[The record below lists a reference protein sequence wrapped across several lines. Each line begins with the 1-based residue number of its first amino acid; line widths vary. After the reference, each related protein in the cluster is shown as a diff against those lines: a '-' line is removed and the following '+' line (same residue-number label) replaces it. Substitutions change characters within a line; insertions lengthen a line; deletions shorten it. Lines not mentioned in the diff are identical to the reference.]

1 MSKKIKVA
9 AYARVSTEH
18 EAQIYALGNQLEWYK
33 KEIAKNPD
41 YELVNIYVDEGIT
54 GTSANKRDGFM
65 RMIEDAKKGKF
76 QKIITRETARFARN
90 TIDTLLTV
98 EELEEYD
105 VSIEF
110 VCDSINTEDKDSELR
125 LSIMAAM
132 AQEES
137 RKISQRV
144 KCGQQVSMENG
155 VIYGNGNILGYDRKV
170 TWIDEKTKV
179 VEMVINPEQAKTVK
193 MIFDWYLGGWGI
205 EKIKYELEKAGRL
218 TAQGKTMWHASVI
231 SKTLKNS
238 FYCGIM
244 VYHKEYTPSY
254 KKQKKKINYD
264 KIPKLEVEG
273 KHEPIVSKEDFDR
286 VQKKLESR
294 RQSMPYVKTGKL
306 PKGHRPATSIWC
318 SILECACGHN
328 FNRRKWNRNKTS
340 TQYGYQCYDT
350 IHTGSVQTRKNK
362 GLSLEGVCDTP
373 MVQEWKLQM
382 MSKAIFDN
390 APLEIDDIIE
400 LASSMIEKHIGDTP
414 EEVSKNN
421 KGIEEIRAQIEKLE
435 KRIDGYLDMCADGE
449 ISKEKFLTK
458 KAQAESEIKALEE
471 KLEKLTPDDT
481 ATVEMPS
488 ESIAERLKALKNALL
503 KYADF
508 TTEDDVPDKIVDA
521 FVEKV
526 VVSKDGFDWYMRY
539 SPENAISCNV
549 EGRKGKTNVAFAPN
563 TPFTSSRHRQQLKKA
578 SNC

>member
-1 MSKKIKVA
+1 MSEKIKVA

-33 KEIAKNPD
+33 KEIAKNPN

-54 GTSANKRDGFM
+54 GTAAYKRDGFM
-65 RMIEDAKKGKF
+65 EMIEDAKKGKF

-90 TIDTLLTV
+90 TIDTLSTV

-105 VSIEF
+105 VTIEF

-125 LSIMAAM
+125 LAIMAAM
-132 AQEES
+132 AQDES
-137 RKISQRV
+137 RKISERV
-144 KCGQQVSMENG
+144 KCGQQISMENG

-170 TWIDEKTKV
+170 TYIDEKNKL

-231 SKTLKNS
+231 SKTLKNP
-238 FYCGIM
+238 FYCGVM

-286 VQKKLESR
+286 VQKRLECR

-306 PKGHRPATSIWC
+306 PKGHRPATSVWC

-328 FNRRKWNRNKTS
+328 FNRRKWNRNSTS

-362 GLSLEGVCDTP
+362 GLSLDGVCDTP
-373 MVQEWKLQM
+373 MIQEWKLQM
-382 MSKAIFDN
+382 MSKAIFDK
-390 APLEIDDIIE
+390 APLEIDEVIE
-400 LASSMIEKHIGDTP
+400 LASSMIEKHINDKPKTTLDNRKAIA
-414 EEVSKNN
+414 ERHEKI
-421 KGIEEIRAQIEKLE
+421 KKLE
-435 KRIDGYLDMCADGE
+435 NRINNLIEMRADGE
-449 ISKEKFLTK
+449 ISKEIYFAK
-458 KAQAESEIKALEE
+458 KEEAEKEIRLLQAELEA
-471 KLEKLTPDDT
+471 LTPVSVVNDT
-481 ATVEMPS
+481 QTENIVA
-488 ESIAERLKALKNALL
+488 RLGTLKNALL
-503 KYADF
+503 NYVDF

-526 VVSKDGFDWYMRY
+526 VVSKDGFDWYLRY
-539 SPENAISCNV
+539 LPETAISCSV
-549 EGRKGKTNVAFAPN
+549 EGRKGNANVSFAPN
-563 TPFTSSRHRQQLKKA
+563 TPFTSSQHRLLSRA
-578 SNC
+578 NI